1 MHRIRLGLA
10 LGMLLALVPVAAQ
23 SSAPANITPRVEVAL
38 GYTYVRART
47 VVAAGS
53 CFNMNGG
60 SVSAAVG
67 VNQWLSLVGD
77 FGGYYTGNARNSG
90 DSLSVFPFIFGPR
103 FSYRRS
109 QRFTPFAQGLFG
121 GGHAGGTLYTR
132 TFRQGSAPPSA
143 RNAFAMALGGGL
155 DVNISRHFAVR
166 AFQADWFFTEFPNGV
181 TNHQHN
187 FRLTAGVVLRFG
199 RR

>member
-1 MHRIRLGLA
+1 
-10 LGMLLALVPVAAQ
+10 MLLAVVPVAAQ
-23 SSAPANITPRVEVAL
+23 SAAPANITPQVEVAL

-47 VVAAGS
+47 VVAGGC

-67 VNQWLSLVGD
+67 VNRWLSLVGD
-77 FGGYYTGNARNSG
+77 VGGYYSGNVQDSG
-90 DSLSVFPFIFGPR
+90 NTLSVFPFIFGPR
-103 FSYRRS
+103 FTYRRS
-109 QRFTPFAQGLFG
+109 ERFTPFAQALFG

-143 RNAFAMALGGGL
+143 RNAFAMAVGGGL
-155 DVNISRHFAVR
+155 DVNLSQHFAIR

-187 FRLTAGVVLRFG
+187 LRLSAGVVFRFG
-199 RR
+199 KR

>member
-1 MHRIRLGLA
+1 MHRIRLGLIF
-10 LGMLLALVPVAAQ
+10 GMLLAVVPVAAQ
-23 SSAPANITPRVEVAL
+23 SSAPDNIAPQVEVAF

-47 VVAAGS
+47 VVAAGC

-67 VNQWLSLVGD
+67 VNQWLSLVGE
-77 FGGYYTGNARNSG
+77 FGGYYTGDVRSSR

-109 QRFTPFAQGLFG
+109 QRVTPFVQGLFG

-132 TFRQGSAPPSA
+132 TFREGSAPPSA

-155 DVNISRHFAVR
+155 DVNLSRHFAIR
-166 AFQADWFFTEFPNGV
+166 AFQADWFFTQFPNGA

-187 FRLTAGVVLRFG
+187 MRLSAGVVVRFG